1 MNTNFNIKNDVILP
15 YDVNFAQKEV
25 ILGENRPIDV
35 ILGQNDVI
43 SQNNVI
49 FKIWNLL

>member
-15 YDVNFAQKEV
+15 YDVIFAQNDV
-25 ILGENRPIDV
+25 ILGENRQNDV

-43 SQNNVI
+43 SQNDVI
-49 FKIWNLL
+49 FKILNLL